1 MRVCVCVGSL
11 SERVTPPTLHPPH
24 PTHPQNLI
32 ERILR
37 LKVYET
43 TYWKQHCFGLTA
55 GTVLDKAVELRSIGG
70 SVGPTRKPS
79 RFVCLTLKLL
89 QIQPVPDVVLEYV
102 KQDAHKYVRLLG
114 AFYWR
119 LTARPADVFRYLEPL
134 LADARRV
141 RMRHPDGTYALSY
154 VDEVVDSLLVGET
167 LFDVAL
173 PRLPP
178 RRSLVATGAL
188 APRVSPLATEFEA
201 MQAAEKE
208 RAEAEAA
215 EERGKAASVRAG
227 EDGELPSAP
236 LPPPPRRRS
245 RSPGE
250 RRRLRSPGERRR
262 SRSPGGRPRSRS
274 PRRRGKVAAL
284 PLRPGAWRVRR
295 WWRRPVRPTGSAVA
309 HPQAVAV
316 GVAQAGQGGE
326 GGGRPVDRRDQQVA
340 RVVGAATVEVRGVSC
355 FVFCPAVYCFC
366 LVAAPP
372 KPTKQ
377 KITPLSSL

>member
-1 MRVCVCVGSL
+1 M
-11 SERVTPPTLHPPH
+11 
-24 PTHPQNLI
+24 
-32 ERILR
+32 
-37 LKVYET
+37 YET

-89 QIQPVPDVVLEYV
+89 QIQPDPDVVLEYV
-102 KQDAHKYVRLLG
+102 KQDTHKYVRLLG

-141 RMRHPDGTYALSY
+141 RVRHPDGTYALSY

-188 APRVSPLATEFEA
+188 APRVSPLAAEFEA
-201 MQAAEKE
+201 MQATE

-215 EERGKAASVRAG
+215 EERGRAASVRAV
-227 EDGELPSAP
+227 EDGELPSAS

-250 RRRLRSPGERRR
+250 RRRSRSPRDRQR
-262 SRSPGGRPRSRS
+262 SRSPGERPRSRS
-274 PRRRGKVAAL
+274 PRRREKWQL
-284 PLRPGAWRVRR
+284 SRSDRER
-295 WWRRPVRPTGSAVA
+295 
-309 HPQAVAV
+309 
-316 GVAQAGQGGE
+316 GVY
-326 GGGRPVDRRDQQVA
+326 GGGDDRYDRRG
-340 RVVGAATVEVRGVSC
+340 RRS
-355 FVFCPAVYCFC
+355 
-366 LVAAPP
+366 PP
-372 KPTKQ
+372 RRRSRSGSPKRAKGGKEGDGLSIDETNRLRASLGLP
-377 KITPLSSL
+377 PLK